1 MYDDPQL
8 QYDDQQAYNVP
19 THYDNSL
26 PPDLNAQIDEIVNQK
41 VEMKMEIALQN
52 MMEEIE

>member
-8 QYDDQQAYNVP
+8 YYDDQQAYNVP

-41 VEMKMEIALQN
+41 VE
-52 MMEEIE
+52 